1 MNHAI
6 FNKYTLERI
15 NIGGTL
21 ATKKSKK
28 KARIQKF
35 INYTREAFFWP
46 VHLTMMGIISA
57 IGVLGAV
64 FVPSLFPALDSSLTA
79 ASIVMMA
86 GGAELILLSAI
97 SNHPRFIRAMNAKYQ
112 KDIDAF
118 YKTKTLVDYYNKLTM
133 ESQRRF
139 DRFRERVREVRDTF
153 QKLNTTVPQLVN
165 RFLSKLSAIELSYA
179 RLLYFKDKYPQSRKD
194 EVAQK
199 TVQEIDKLNQELKNA
214 SDRVRKVKEKRL
226 KLLEMRMDDFYRV
239 QENREIIEEQLK
251 TIDGLIEYI
260 KDQPMTL
267 QNTEREDIIIDN
279 LLFETEQTQQSLE
292 EIESL
297 MYSEFY
303 PGLVNDI
310 ENEEDFGNFE
320 DKLKE

>member
-1 MNHAI
+1 MAKQKQKN
-6 FNKYTLERI
+6 RP
-15 NIGGTL
+15 
-21 ATKKSKK
+21 
-28 KARIQKF
+28 RIQKF
-35 INYTREAFFWP
+35 INYTKEAFRWP
-46 VHLTMMGIISA
+46 VHLLMMGTLA
-57 IGVLGAV
+57 TVATLLAV
-64 FVPSLFPALDSSLTA
+64 FIPEWTTLDPALTT

-86 GGAELILLSAI
+86 GGLELVLLSAI

-118 YKTKTLVDYYNKLTM
+118 YKTKTLVEYYNKLSM

-139 DRFRERVREVRDTF
+139 DRFRERIREVRDTF
-153 QKLNTTVPQLVN
+153 KKLNTTVPQLVN
-165 RFLSKLSAIELSYA
+165 RFLNKLTAIELSYA
-179 RLLYFKDKYPQSRKD
+179 RLLYFRDKYPEKNKD
-194 EVAQK
+194 EVAHK

-214 SDRVRKVKEKRL
+214 SERVKSVKEKRL
-226 KLLEMRMDDFYRV
+226 KLLEMRMDDLYRV

-251 TIDGLIEYI
+251 TIEGLIEYI

-267 QNTEREDIIIDN
+267 QNTERESIIIDN

-303 PGLVNDI
+303 PGLSDDMNL
-310 ENEEDFGNFE
+310 EDGGTDYE
-320 DKLKE
+320 GKIRE